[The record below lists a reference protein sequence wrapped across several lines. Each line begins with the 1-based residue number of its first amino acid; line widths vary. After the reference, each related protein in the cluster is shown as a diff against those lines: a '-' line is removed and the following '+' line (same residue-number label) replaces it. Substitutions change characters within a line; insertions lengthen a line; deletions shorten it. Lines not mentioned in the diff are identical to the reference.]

1 MDMDMDMRDVTL
13 EAQAEVQGIIREV
26 VQELMRPQM
35 MAQVKQMWLNAPDE
49 MKEMFKRE
57 RPQEYAELMEDLK
70 K

>member
-1 MDMDMDMRDVTL
+1 MDIDIRDVTL

-49 MKEMFKRE
+49 MKELFKRE

>member
-1 MDMDMDMRDVTL
+1 MDIDIRDVTL

-49 MKEMFKRE
+49 MKELFKRE
-57 RPQEYAELMEDLK
+57 RPQEYADLMEDLK